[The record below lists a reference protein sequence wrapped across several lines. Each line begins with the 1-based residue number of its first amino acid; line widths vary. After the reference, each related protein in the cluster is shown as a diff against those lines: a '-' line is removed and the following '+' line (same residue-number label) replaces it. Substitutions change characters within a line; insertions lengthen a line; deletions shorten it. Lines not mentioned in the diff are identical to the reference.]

1 MAAEELSPAYL
12 LLGSDRPKI
21 ARALGRLRARFG
33 PEAVEVLTAESTSGA
48 DTVASMNALGLF
60 GSGRLVVVEGVQA
73 WKKADVEAIGAYL
86 RRPAPGAVLAL
97 AADEVPRDT
106 ALADMVAKAGEVL
119 RYDIPAPKDP
129 SVWVRTELDRL
140 GVQASEEASRRLVEI
155 VGGDVG
161 VLALEIDKLATW
173 AGGET
178 IGPREVELLAVA
190 AGGESPGWVLS
201 DAWGNRDVAGVLAAC
216 EAELDEGVEPFL
228 IAVRLAAQVGLV
240 RTVQALA
247 SEGLSAREIAGR
259 LKKHEFRVRKALGHA
274 ERHSPEDLDL
284 AIVRLA
290 ELDAA
295 LKGASRLSAE
305 LELERV
311 LIEVTRAPEAAP
323 ASR

>member
-21 ARALGRLRARFG
+21 GRALGRLRARFG
-33 PEAVEVLTAESTSGA
+33 PEAVELLAAESASGA
-48 DTVASMNALGLF
+48 DAVASLNALGLF
-60 GSGRLVVVEGVQA
+60 GAGRLVVVEGVEA

-86 RRPAPGAVLAL
+86 RQPAPGAVLAL
-97 AADEVPRDT
+97 VADEVPRDT
-106 ALADMVAKAGEVL
+106 ALAGVVGKAGEVL
-119 RYDIPAPKDP
+119 RYDIPKPKDP

-140 GVQASEEASRRLVEI
+140 GVQATEDAPRRLVEI
-155 VGGDVG
+155 VGDDVG

-173 AGGET
+173 AGREAV
-178 IGPREVELLAVA
+178 GPREVELLAVA
-190 AGGESPGWVLS
+190 AGGEAPSWVLS

-216 EAELDEGVEPFL
+216 EAELDEGAEPFL

-247 SEGLSAREIAGR
+247 SEGLGSREIAGR

-274 ERHSPEDLDL
+274 ERHSTEDLDL

-311 LIEVTRAPEAAP
+311 LIEVTRAPEPAP
-323 ASR
+323 AGG

>member
-21 ARALGRLRARFG
+21 RRALGRLRARFD
-33 PEAVEVLTAESTSGA
+33 PEAVEALSAESVSGP
-48 DTVASMNALGLF
+48 DTVTSLNALGLF
-60 GSGRLVVVEGVQA
+60 ASGRLVLVEGVEA
-73 WKKADVEAIGAYL
+73 WKKPDAEAIKAYL
-86 RRPAPGAVLAL
+86 RQPAPGAVLAL
-97 AADEVPRDT
+97 VAGELPRD
-106 ALADMVAKAGEVL
+106 AGLAEVVGKTGEVL
-119 RYDIPAPKDP
+119 RYDIPKPKDP
-129 SVWVRTELDRL
+129 SVWARAELERL
-140 GVQASEEASRRLVEI
+140 GVQASEDATRRLVEI
-155 VGGDVG
+155 VGDDVG
-161 VLALEIDKLATW
+161 VLAREIDKLATW

-178 IGPREVELLAVA
+178 VGPREVELLAVA

-201 DAWGNRDVAGVLAAC
+201 DAWGNRDVAAVLAAC

-228 IAVRLAAQVGLV
+228 IAVRLAAQVGFV

-247 SEGLSAREIAGR
+247 SEGLASREIAGR

-274 ERHSPEDLDL
+274 ERHSIEDLDL

-295 LKGASRLSAE
+295 LKGASRLSDE
-305 LELERV
+305 LELERA
-311 LIEVTRAPEAAP
+311 LIEVTRAPEAAT

>member
-1 MAAEELSPAYL
+1 MAPEELSAAYL

-21 ARALGRLRARFG
+21 GRALGRLRARFG
-33 PEAVEVLTAESTSGA
+33 PEAVELLGAESVSGA
-48 DTVASMNALGLF
+48 DAVAAMNALGLF
-60 GSGRLVVVEGVQA
+60 GSGRLVVVEGVEA
-73 WKKADVEAIGAYL
+73 WKKADAEAIAAYL

-97 AADEVPRDT
+97 VADEVLRDT
-106 ALADMVAKAGEVL
+106 ALLDVVGKAGEVL
-119 RYDIPAPKDP
+119 RYDIPKPKDP
-129 SVWVRTELDRL
+129 SVWVRSELERL
-140 GVQASEEASRRLVEI
+140 GVQASEDAARRLVEI
-155 VGGDVG
+155 VGDDVG

-173 AGGET
+173 AGGEA
-178 IGPREVELLAVA
+178 IGPPEVELLAVA

-247 SEGLSAREIAGR
+247 LEGLSSREIAGR

-274 ERHSPEDLDL
+274 ERHSTQDLDL
-284 AIVRLA
+284 TIVRLA

-295 LKGASRLSAE
+295 LKGASRLSSE

-311 LIEVTRAPEAAP
+311 LIEVTRAPQAAP
-323 ASR
+323 VSR